1 MTTQSGSH
9 VDEGEHNFIEK
20 FSVFPAEF
28 HIVGLHVINLFGLV
42 DMMYIIGV
50 QVSSRSRL

>member
-9 VDEGEHNFIEK
+9 GDEGEHNFIEK

-50 QVSSRSRL
+50 QVSRRSRL